1 MPAPPV
7 EPPVETTGPTAPDLS
22 DYLGLLRRQWWLV
35 VLGCALGV
43 GAGFGATQ
51 LMPKTYESA
60 TSVLVQPAGQDTNV
74 AGGRTKGDINLD
86 TEAQLVGSTQ
96 IAVEAAALLRSGDA
110 PDVLAKGVS
119 VTVPPNTAVL
129 EITYK
134 ASDPARAQTGSHAF
148 AEAYLRNR
156 EASAQAGIDAQISAL
171 NGKVKQLNTSL
182 TQINSKLADLAR
194 DSASRP
200 SLESQRST
208 NQSQLNSL
216 SGKLNDLTTET
227 VSAGKIISDAQ
238 LPSTPT
244 KPNKKLNL
252 ATGAMLGL
260 LLGLSVAVVR
270 ERLDRR
276 VRAAAD
282 VERVARVPVLA
293 ELTLASGP
301 QLDAVFQPYATG
313 GRTFNRLRNEVLASL
328 RPEDRVVV
336 VTGASRGV
344 ASTLVAANLAA
355 AMARSGSEV
364 LLLGAHLP
372 DSLVDA
378 APLARLFGVGATPGL
393 GDVLTGKVPLRA
405 AVQRAPRVPSLRVI
419 TTGGTGSAGGLLQS
433 QTLRQALGQLRRR
446 DWYVVIDAPSTASSA
461 DAQSLARLADA
472 AILTVE
478 LRRTRRPEVVDAV
491 AQLTRVG
498 TPLLGTVVIPKLV
511 PVAESQSGLDDD
523 SDFSHDEDTPGFDD
537 LRDLDPSGEV
547 LRDRRGDSARSEAG
561 RADAV
566 RDVPRA
572 RPAGSEDDS
581 GDLSAAGVTLPGGQS
596 LVRSRPGTPRRPGR
610 AKADDPDTA
619 VLRRLDSETLRDMDR
634 TANNG
639 QHTAS

>member
-1 MPAPPV
+1 M
-7 EPPVETTGPTAPDLS
+7 ETTGPNAPDLS

-35 VLGCALGV
+35 VLGCGLGI
-43 GAGFGATQ
+43 GAAFAATQ
-51 LMPKTYESA
+51 VMPKTYESV

-86 TEAQLVGSTQ
+86 TEAQLVASTQ
-96 IAVEAAALLRSGDA
+96 IAVGAAELLRAGDP

-129 EITYK
+129 EITYQ
-134 ASDPARAQTGSHAF
+134 AADPARAQAGSHAF

-171 NGKVKQLNTSL
+171 TAKVKQLNQNL
-182 TQINSKLADLAR
+182 AQINSKLSGLSDG
-194 DSASRP
+194 SASRP

-238 LPSTPT
+238 LPTTPS

-260 LLGLSVAVVR
+260 LLGLSIAVVR

-276 VRAAAD
+276 VRAAGD

-293 ELTLASGP
+293 ELTIASGP
-301 QLDAVFQPYATG
+301 HLDEIFQPYAAG

-328 RPEDRVVV
+328 RTEDRVVV
-336 VTGASRGV
+336 VSGASRGV

-364 LLLGAHLP
+364 VLLGAHLP

-405 AVQRAPRVPSLRVI
+405 AVQRAPRVPSLRVV

-433 QTLRQALGQLRRR
+433 QALRQALAQLRRR
-446 DWYVVIDAPSTASSA
+446 DWYIVIDAPSTASSA

-498 TPLLGTVVIPKLV
+498 TPLLGTVVIPRLT
-511 PVAESQSGLDDD
+511 PGAETQHGDDEADFNLDDD
-523 SDFSHDEDTPGFDD
+523 GPDFDD
-537 LRDLDPSGEV
+537 LRDLDESGDV
-547 LRDRRGDSARSEAG
+547 T
-561 RADAV
+561 RA

-572 RPAGSEDDS
+572 RPRATVDDS
-581 GDLSAAGVTLPGGQS
+581 GDLSAAGINVAGG
-596 LVRSRPGTPRRPGR
+596 LRNRTAHPR
-610 AKADDPDTA
+610 AKHEPDPDTA
-619 VLRRLDSETLRDMDR
+619 VLRRLDNDTLRDMDR
-634 TANNG
+634 AANNG

>member
-1 MPAPPV
+1 M
-7 EPPVETTGPTAPDLS
+7 ETTGPTAPDLS

-35 VLGCALGV
+35 VLGCVLGV
-43 GAGFGATQ
+43 AGGFGVTQ
-51 LMPKTYESA
+51 VMAKTYESV

-96 IAVEAAALLRSGDA
+96 IAVGAADLLRSGEA

-129 EITYK
+129 EINYK
-134 ASDPARAQTGSHAF
+134 APDPARAQAGSHAF

-156 EASAQAGIDAQISAL
+156 EASAQAEIDAQISAL
-171 NGKVKQLNTSL
+171 TNKVKQLNANLANINTKLAAL
-182 TQINSKLADLAR
+182 TQDA
-194 DSASRP
+194 ASRP

-208 NQSQLNSL
+208 NQSQLNSI

-238 LPSTPT
+238 LPTAPS
-244 KPNKKLNL
+244 KPNRKLNL

-276 VRAAAD
+276 VRGAAD

-293 ELTLASGP
+293 ELTEATGP
-301 QLDAVFQPYATG
+301 QLDEIFQPYATG

-328 RPEDRVVV
+328 RAEDRVVV
-336 VTGASRGV
+336 VAGASRGV

-364 LLLGAHLP
+364 VLVGAHLP

-419 TTGGTGSAGGLLQS
+419 TTGGTASAGGLLQS
-433 QTLRQALGQLRRR
+433 QALRQALAQLRRR
-446 DWYVVIDAPSTASSA
+446 DWYVVIEAPSTASSA
-461 DAQSLARLADA
+461 DAQSLARMADA

-498 TPLLGTVVIPKLV
+498 TPLLGTVVIPRLA
-511 PVAESQSGLDDD
+511 PNAENQSDADAD
-523 SDFSHDEDTPGFDD
+523 SDFSHDEGTPEFDD
-537 LRDLDPSGEV
+537 LRDLDASGDI
-547 LRDRRGDSARSEAG
+547 L
-561 RADAV
+561 

-572 RPAGSEDDS
+572 RPPVAADEPSA
-581 GDLSAAGVTLPGGQS
+581 DLTVAGVTLTGGS
-596 LVRSRPGTPRRPGR
+596 AGLRNRPATNRRPARGKPG
-610 AKADDPDTA
+610 ADPDTA
-619 VLRRLDSETLRDMDR
+619 VLRRLDSETLREMDR
-634 TANNG
+634 AANNG

>member
-1 MPAPPV
+1 
-7 EPPVETTGPTAPDLS
+7 
-22 DYLGLLRRQWWLV
+22 
-35 VLGCALGV
+35 
-43 GAGFGATQ
+43 
-51 LMPKTYESA
+51 
-60 TSVLVQPAGQDTNV
+60 
-74 AGGRTKGDINLD
+74 
-86 TEAQLVGSTQ
+86 
-96 IAVEAAALLRSGDA
+96 
-110 PDVLAKGVS
+110 
-119 VTVPPNTAVL
+119 
-129 EITYK
+129 
-134 ASDPARAQTGSHAF
+134 
-148 AEAYLRNR
+148 
-156 EASAQAGIDAQISAL
+156 
-171 NGKVKQLNTSL
+171 
-182 TQINSKLADLAR
+182 
-194 DSASRP
+194 
-200 SLESQRST
+200 
-208 NQSQLNSL
+208 
-216 SGKLNDLTTET
+216 
-227 VSAGKIISDAQ
+227 
-238 LPSTPT
+238 
-244 KPNKKLNL
+244 
-252 ATGAMLGL
+252 
-260 LLGLSVAVVR
+260 
-270 ERLDRR
+270 
-276 VRAAAD
+276 
-282 VERVARVPVLA
+282 
-293 ELTLASGP
+293 
-301 QLDAVFQPYATG
+301 
-313 GRTFNRLRNEVLASL
+313 VLASL

-433 QTLRQALGQLRRR
+433 QALRQALGQLRRR

-523 SDFSHDEDTPGFDD
+523 SDFSHDEDTPDFDD
-537 LRDLDPSGEV
+537 LRELDPSGEV
-547 LRDRRGDSARSEAG
+547 LRDRRGDGARSEAG

-596 LVRSRPGTPRRPGR
+596 LVRSRPGAARRPAR

-619 VLRRLDSETLRDMDR
+619 VLRRLDSDTLRDMDR
-634 TANNG
+634 AANNG